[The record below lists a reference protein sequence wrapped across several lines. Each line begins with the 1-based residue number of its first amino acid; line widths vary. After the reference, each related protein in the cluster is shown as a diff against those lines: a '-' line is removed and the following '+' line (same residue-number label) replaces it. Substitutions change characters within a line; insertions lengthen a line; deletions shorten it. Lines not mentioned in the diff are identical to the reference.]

1 MACCHRLLSMQSHAT
16 LVYKEHT
23 LQGTAALRA
32 LQLYK
37 QPGL

>member
-1 MACCHRLLSMQSHAT
+1 MQSHAT